1 MMTESDREL
10 KEIINSRFDQLS
22 KEVIEVKT
30 EIKIVKNDLSW
41 IKWLFGI
48 LGSLII
54 VLLSVILTI
63 TFKLLGS

>member
-1 MMTESDREL
+1 MMSESNREL

-22 KEVIEVKT
+22 KEVTEVKT
-30 EIKIVKNDLSW
+30 EIKIIKNDLTW

-54 VLLSVILTI
+54 VLLSVILTV

>member
-10 KEIINSRFDQLS
+10 KEIINSRFDRLS
-22 KEVIEVKT
+22 KEVTEVKT
-30 EIKIVKNDLSW
+30 EIKIVKNDLTW

-54 VLLSVILTI
+54 VLLRIYL
-63 TFKLLGS
+63 